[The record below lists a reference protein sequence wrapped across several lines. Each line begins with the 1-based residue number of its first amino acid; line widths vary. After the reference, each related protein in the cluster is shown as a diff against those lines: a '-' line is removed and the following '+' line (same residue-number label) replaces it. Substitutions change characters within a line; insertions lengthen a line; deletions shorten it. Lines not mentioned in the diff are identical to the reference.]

1 MKKLWILLENPC
13 QQIFQDSL
21 MKSRRFLLRVVLV
34 KIPHVLYQNL
44 SSALIPSFRAETKI
58 ISIPG
63 LNGFF

>member
-1 MKKLWILLENPC
+1 
-13 QQIFQDSL
+13 
-21 MKSRRFLLRVVLV
+21 MKSRRFILRVVLV